1 MIKNA
6 KRASPY
12 FLRLSYLY
20 ESDYG
25 LCAEEHFHQLL
36 ALEAKRALRSR
47 TVPLL
52 LLLDLTGFDEGRE
65 ADLVLRN
72 VTPVLFSSTRE
83 VDAKGWH
90 RYPGVLGVLV
100 ADSIATGDSLLS
112 ARDAIVD
119 RLRANLA
126 KTLASSDIERIRF
139 SCQTVPSSSDSTQ
152 TTPSEAFN
160 DHCSDSWQGRC
171 LEVSSFN
178 TLPEATLDSPLSR

>member
-25 LCAEEHFHQLL
+25 LCAEEHFHHLV

-52 LLLDLTGFDEGRE
+52 LLLGLTGFDEEKE
-65 ADLVLRN
+65 ADLVLRK
-72 VTPVLFSSTRE
+72 VAPVLFSSTRE

-90 RYPGVLGVLV
+90 RYPDVLGILV

-112 ARDAIVD
+112 ATDAIVN

-126 KTLASSDIERIRF
+126 KTLAGSTIERIRF
-139 SCQTVPSSSDSTQ
+139 FCQTVPSSPDSTQ
-152 TTPSEAFN
+152 TTPGEAFN
-160 DHCSDSWQGRC
+160 DHCSGQLAGSM
-171 LEVSSFN
+171 S
-178 TLPEATLDSPLSR
+178 